1 MEKANIYT
9 LLSRYFNGDCT
20 PDEINFIRD
29 WCNQSEENKNE
40 FVQMQKAW
48 TLSGNEA
55 YEILSSAR
63 STVWESIQT
72 NISKKVSRT
81 YTKRSLIYYAS
92 ASAAAVLIL
101 MVGIQLFIDKN
112 LWNASADYTSFCVSK
127 GEKGQILLADGTKV
141 WLNAGSKLTLSNNF
155 NVKNRT
161 VILEGEA
168 YFDVKKNDKSHFIVQ
183 TPSVD
188 VKVFGTAFSVDA
200 YPESGQVGVALLRGS
215 VGVYKS
221 GTDDQIVSLTPNQH
235 ILIDKSSYQSTINI
249 LEDDSDIAWTF
260 EQLIFEHT
268 PYKEVFSKM
277 ENWYGVN
284 ISIASPPKR
293 KDLDYRFKVKSESLR
308 EILELINKITPIEYN
323 IDGKEVIIS
332 YK

>member
-1 MEKANIYT
+1 MEKATIYT
-9 LLSRYFNGDCT
+9 LLSRYFSDECT

-29 WCNQSEENKNE
+29 WCNRSEDNKRE
-40 FVQMQKAW
+40 FVQLQKAW
-48 TLSGNEA
+48 TLSGNE
-55 YEILSSAR
+55 EHDILSSSR
-63 STVWESIQT
+63 SNVWERVQT
-72 NISKKVSRT
+72 NISKKVPRL
-81 YTKRSLIYYAS
+81 YTKRSIVYYAS

-101 MVGIQLFIDKN
+101 LFGIHLFMFGD
-112 LWNASADYTSFCVSK
+112 LWNTSADYTSFYVSK

-141 WLNAGSKLTLSNNF
+141 WLNADSKLTLSNGF
-155 NVKNRT
+155 NGKNRT

-168 YFDVKKNDKSHFIVQ
+168 YFDVKKSDKHKFIVQ
-183 TPSVD
+183 TSSVD
-188 VKVFGTAFSVDA
+188 IQVFGTAFSVDA
-200 YPESGQVGVALLRGS
+200 YPESENVAVALLHGS

-221 GTDDQIVSLTPNQH
+221 GTNEQLISLEPSQH
-235 ILIDKSSYQSTINI
+235 VLVNKNSYQSTLSV
-249 LEDDSDIAWTF
+249 LEGDSDIAWTF
-260 EQLIFEHT
+260 EQLIFDHT
-268 PYKEVFSKM
+268 SYQEVFSKM
-277 ENWYGVN
+277 GNWYGVN